1 MGRVGLGLRLVASA
15 VVTLVGTGAC
25 AFGPQRVEAG
35 TGVSRPA
42 TAGLTA
48 TGAGAAPGPGT
59 ESTPTGFYEAAAV
72 GAAASCPQGE
82 YQQIVEAYLRKIG
95 GFGPVIVDGKQSATD
110 CAAIK
115 KFQLRFGI
123 SPPEGRAGPTTV
135 DVARRVGNTITQSC
149 QAGTTTSFC
158 VDLSR
163 QTVWVMKGGKV
174 VLGPTVTRTGM
185 AGYRTPA
192 GTFKVNYRNLNEW
205 SDPYDVWMPYWQRFY
220 GGMGFHQTTT
230 YIHNKAIGSHG
241 CVNLLASDAKAM
253 WDLGAVGTRVYLFGR
268 RSGT

>member
-1 MGRVGLGLRLVASA
+1 MGRVGLGLRFAVLA
-15 VVTLVGTGAC
+15 VVTLVGAGAC
-25 AFGPQRVEAG
+25 AFGSQRDEPGASN
-35 TGVSRPA
+35 TGPD
-42 TAGLTA
+42 TAAQAA
-48 TGAGAAPGPGT
+48 TGANAAPGPDH
-59 ESTPTGFYEAAAV
+59 ESSTGNLKLAAMQV
-72 GAAASCPQGE
+72 AATCPQGE

-115 KFQLRFGI
+115 KFQVRFGI
-123 SPPEGRAGPTTV
+123 NPPEGRAGPTTV
-135 DVARRVGNTITQSC
+135 DVARRVGNTITASC

-158 VDLSR
+158 VDLNR

-192 GTFKVNYRNLNEW
+192 GTFKVNYRNIKEW

-241 CVNLLASDAKAM
+241 CVNLLPSDAKTM
-253 WDLGAVGTRVYLFGR
+253 WDLGAIGTRVYLFGKR
-268 RSGT
+268 PGT